1 MQQFSVVLRELRT
14 WFESF
19 KWYPRIQAYSL
30 HLLFGG
36 LGVKFLYELLA
47 AVLPYG
53 GYSFI
58 HTVFYTIPLVSLAN
72 YAFLLGA
79 WLTLVSKNVKYLP
92 YGLWANAVLMI
103 FPFTAISLSLLIP
116 VAVYAFLGYALFKYT
131 ASVYAEQ

>member
-1 MQQFSVVLRELRT
+1 MNCWR
-14 WFESF
+14 
-19 KWYPRIQAYSL
+19 
-30 HLLFGG
+30 
-36 LGVKFLYELLA
+36 
-47 AVLPYG
+47 VLPYG